1 MIFVFRRCSH
11 WTTAPGLVFKIF
23 YSEFISR
30 VEDATGNIMEA
41 QNELQTQKRRNV
53 LLEKQLG
60 KARVEQGVASSK
72 PG

>member
-1 MIFVFRRCSH
+1 MRLATIFE
-11 WTTAPGLVFKIF
+11 LKIF
-23 YSEFISR
+23 YSQFVSR

-60 KARVEQGVASSK
+60 KVRVEQGAASSK